1 LWGLSARKSPNNGD
15 TQTVRNHRI
24 DSRPHVQGSAAPL
37 RLRHSA
43 RDLTD
48 GGGLILIRRLWD
60 ALELGAKLDRG
71 ARAVGGFFRPSLM
84 VEVWIVL
91 LLYGGRVLDDL
102 PLLDRRGIRRLFG
115 WVRVPD
121 PTIFGRWLRRA
132 GPVLVPLLD
141 ELLWYVVRRR
151 WAAAGGAP
159 KTVTLILDSTVSV
172 RYGLKQAGAERG
184 YNPKKPGRPSHH
196 PLLAY
201 LQDTG
206 DCLGVRWRPGNAHT
220 ARGAEAWLRSLI
232 QRLRAAGVA
241 DITVRLDKGFF
252 SKSMVRA
259 LEKLEVH
266 YLLKLPAHAWLQDH
280 QAPWRRSAKGEAIF
294 PGLEVW
300 TTSGTLWGARLLSIQ
315 TRRPLQGEGL
325 LNLDTFEVPLSAHVL
340 TNLEGIHALT
350 AWRRYNQGALI
361 EQRIEELGQ
370 LGLGGTAVDDL
381 DGNALLWS
389 LGVLAYQLLH
399 TLRSTALSGSWRWAQ
414 PKRLRLWLLRLP
426 GKLTGHARKTYLQL
440 LKHDPSRSLLLPA
453 LRHLAQGLP
462 PPIPAIS

>member
-1 LWGLSARKSPNNGD
+1 
-15 TQTVRNHRI
+15 
-24 DSRPHVQGSAAPL
+24 
-37 RLRHSA
+37 
-43 RDLTD
+43 
-48 GGGLILIRRLWD
+48 LILIRRLWD
-60 ALELGAKLDRG
+60 ALELGTKLDRG
-71 ARAVGGFFRPSLM
+71 AGAVGGFFRPSLM
-84 VEVWIVL
+84 VEVWVVL

-184 YNPKKPGRPSHH
+184 FNPKKRGRPSHH

-201 LQDTG
+201 LQDSG

-220 ARGAEAWLRSLI
+220 ARGAQAWLRSLL

-252 SKSMVRA
+252 SKSMVRT
-259 LEKLEVH
+259 LETEKVH

-280 QAPWRRSAKGEAIF
+280 QAPWRRSAKGEAVF

-325 LNLDTFEVPLSAHVL
+325 LDLDTFEVPLSAHVL
-340 TNLEGIHALT
+340 TNIPGIHALT

-370 LGLGGTAVDDL
+370 LGLGATAVDDL

-389 LGVLAYQLLH
+389 LGVFAYQMLH
-399 TLRSTALSGSWRWAQ
+399 TLRSTALSGSWRRAQ
-414 PKRLRLWLLRLP
+414 PKRLRLWLFRLP

-440 LKHDPSRSLLLPA
+440 LKGDPARGLLLSA
-453 LRHLAQGLP
+453 LRRLAYGLP
-462 PPIPAIS
+462 PPAPVPI

>member
-1 LWGLSARKSPNNGD
+1 M
-15 TQTVRNHRI
+15 RNHRI
-24 DSRPHVQGSAAPL
+24 DSRPHVQGSSAPL

-60 ALELGAKLDRG
+60 ALNLGSMIDR
-71 ARAVGGFFRPSLM
+71 AAPQVGGFFRPSLM

-102 PLLDRRGIRRLFG
+102 PLLERRSIRRLFG

-141 ELLWYVVRRR
+141 ELLWYLVRRR
-151 WAAAGGAP
+151 WAATGGAP
-159 KTVTLILDSTVSV
+159 KAETLILDSTVIV

-184 YNPKKPGRPSHH
+184 FNPKKRGRPSHH

-201 LQDTG
+201 LQGTG
-206 DCLGVRWRPGNAHT
+206 DCLGVLWRPGNAHT
-220 ARGAEAWLRSLI
+220 AHGAEAWIKTLVG
-232 QRLRAAGVA
+232 RLQTIGVQ

-252 SKSMVRA
+252 SESMVQT
-259 LEKLEVH
+259 LEGLKVH
-266 YLLKLPAHAWLQDH
+266 YLLKIPAHAWLQDH

-294 PGLEVW
+294 PGLELW
-300 TTSGTLWGARLLSIQ
+300 TTSGTLWGARLLSLQ
-315 TRRPLQGEGL
+315 ARRPLQGEDL
-325 LNLDTFEVPLSAHVL
+325 LKLDTYEVPLTAHVL
-340 TNLEGIHALT
+340 TNIPGIHALT
-350 AWRRYNQGALI
+350 AWRRYNQGAVI
-361 EQRIEELGQ
+361 EQRIAELGQ

-389 LGVLAYQLLH
+389 LGVLAYQMLH
-399 TLRSTALSGSWRWAQ
+399 TLRSTALSGSWRRAQ
-414 PKRLRLWLLRLP
+414 PKRLRLWLFRLP
-426 GKLTGHARKTYLQL
+426 AKLTGHARKTYLQL
-440 LKHDPSRSLLLPA
+440 LKHDPARGLLLPA
-453 LRHLAQGLP
+453 LRRLVQGLP
-462 PPIPAIS
+462 PPVPAAS